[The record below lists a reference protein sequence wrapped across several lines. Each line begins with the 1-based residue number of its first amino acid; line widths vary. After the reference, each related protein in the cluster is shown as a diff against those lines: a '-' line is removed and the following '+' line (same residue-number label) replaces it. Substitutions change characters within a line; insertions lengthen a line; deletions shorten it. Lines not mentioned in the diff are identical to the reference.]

1 MIYFIINT
9 HHTINNAKE
18 DSMETLV
25 IHSRFI
31 TNEQKGLLERKGFKL
46 IQTTT
51 TPSGIFEGDN
61 FEFSVPEELHVYPT
75 ICENIYIV
83 LNKGTEILKIY
94 YPKMKTAGIVFFNYS
109 SNYWG

>member
-1 MIYFIINT
+1 
-9 HHTINNAKE
+9 
-18 DSMETLV
+18 METLV

-31 TNEQKGLLERKGFKL
+31 TNEQKELLERKGFKL